1 MQRPPSKATS
11 EWLGFRSKSPKRRNR
26 ARGEARTPGCSMS
39 CGNRCGSRPPPP
51 TCSRSS
57 AARRSISG
65 QCCKRLLNQP
75 LDFAKPTRPG
85 HRRLNETD
93 HEHRARAVRCPR
105 RLKYRR
111 RGIEA
116 WQRAAQATDR
126 GVAAALSGIL
136 IFRRAIPL
144 HLPCVFL
151 HNRLGDRSMPA
162 PELQIGNRTAYLRK
176 AITSPDFRDDRRGR
190 GYRKK

>member
-1 MQRPPSKATS
+1 
-11 EWLGFRSKSPKRRNR
+11 
-26 ARGEARTPGCSMS
+26 MS
-39 CGNRCGSRPPPP
+39 SQ
-51 TCSRSS
+51 
-57 AARRSISG
+57 AE
-65 QCCKRLLNQP
+65 Q
-75 LDFAKPTRPG
+75 
-85 HRRLNETD
+85 
-93 HEHRARAVRCPR
+93 
-105 RLKYRR
+105 YRR

-176 AITSPDFRDDRRGR
+176 AITSPDFSSERVLARRDARQGGGISTPRTRVPDNGALGLDRG
-190 GYRKK
+190 GAGCLA